1 MNGTTAK
8 EITAIKDALI
18 DKQSE
23 AFKDI
28 ESDFIRK
35 LDSTMSTF
43 YPTTSFE
50 LSYIDF
56 VQGMFKIVIFS
67 MWQKISKKSIIEQPI
82 DTNKSGILVPHFT
95 VELPEDESLPMVVR
109 DLKTELGLLDQADDV
124 VDLGYNPD
132 KINISNDIQREFGMR
147 VVYKDAR

>member
-56 VQGMFKIVIFS
+56 VQGMFKIEIFL
-67 MWQKISKKSIIEQPI
+67 M
-82 DTNKSGILVPHFT
+82 
-95 VELPEDESLPMVVR
+95 
-109 DLKTELGLLDQADDV
+109 
-124 VDLGYNPD
+124 
-132 KINISNDIQREFGMR
+132 
-147 VVYKDAR
+147 